1 MNIAKMMKQ
10 AQEMQSKMKKIQ
22 EEVAAQHFESD
33 SGGGA
38 VKAKASGEGLLVE
51 IKISPEVLSQKDP
64 EILED
69 LILTA
74 ANAAI
79 RQGKDHSQQRMSS
92 LTAGMGLPGF

>member
-10 AQEMQSKMKKIQ
+10 AREMQDKMQKIQ
-22 EEVAAQHFESD
+22 EEIAAQHFEAD

-38 VKAKASGEGLLVE
+38 VKAKANGEGQLLE
-51 IKISPEVLSQKDP
+51 IKVSPEVLSQNDP
-64 EILED
+64 EILEE

-79 RQGKDHSQQRMSS
+79 KKGKDHAAQRMSS
-92 LTAGMGLPGF
+92 LTAGLGLPGL

>member
-10 AQEMQSKMKKIQ
+10 AQEMQNKMQKIQ
-22 EEVAAQHFESD
+22 EEVASQHFESD

-38 VKAKASGEGLLVE
+38 VKAKANGEGLLVE
-51 IKISPEVLSQKDP
+51 IKISQEVLSQNDP

-74 ANAAI
+74 VNAAI
-79 RQGKDHSQQRMSS
+79 RQGKDHAQQRMSS
-92 LTAGMGLPGF
+92 LTAGLGLPGF

>member
-1 MNIAKMMKQ
+1 MNIVKMMKQ
-10 AQEMQSKMKKIQ
+10 AKEMQDKMQKIQ
-22 EEVAAQHFESD
+22 EEVASQHFESD

-38 VKAKASGEGLLVE
+38 VKVKANGEGLLTE
-51 IKISPEVLSQKDP
+51 IKISSEVLSQNDP

-79 RQGKDHSQQRMSS
+79 RQGKDHAQQRMSS
-92 LTAGMGLPGF
+92 LTAGLGLPGF